1 MACDV
6 ISHLVIQ
13 QVLIVNEAK
22 YSGVGTQHL
31 CVCYIYR
38 RNHVLLLLAIDEGDA
53 NYRFQLCKPFVEYHL
68 VNFLPAFNSYGEM
81 CVAGR

>member
-13 QVLIVNEAK
+13 QVLIVNEAR

-53 NYRFQLCKPFVEYHL
+53 NYRF
-68 VNFLPAFNSYGEM
+68 
-81 CVAGR
+81 

>member
-1 MACDV
+1 MLMAPGIFLLRRGTRLYLSLCWVSGQRMACDV

-53 NYRFQLCKPFVEYHL
+53 NYRF
-68 VNFLPAFNSYGEM
+68 
-81 CVAGR
+81 

>member
-1 MACDV
+1 MLMAPGIFLLRRGTCLYLSLYWVSGQRMACDV

-13 QVLIVNEAK
+13 QVLIVNEAR

-53 NYRFQLCKPFVEYHL
+53 NYRF
-68 VNFLPAFNSYGEM
+68 
-81 CVAGR
+81 